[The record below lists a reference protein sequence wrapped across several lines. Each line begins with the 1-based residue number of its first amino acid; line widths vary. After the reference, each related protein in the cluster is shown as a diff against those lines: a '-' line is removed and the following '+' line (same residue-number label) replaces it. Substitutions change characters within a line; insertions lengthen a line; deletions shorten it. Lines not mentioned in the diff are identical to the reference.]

1 MDWHSNSYA
10 TETAEL
16 GLPKADGREL
26 TSGHREHIDPDIQ
39 YIMHEGLDPVEKVL
53 DSDSDH
59 FKVVLY
65 VNRLTALVTP
75 LMSIHSIWLSRI
87 NLTLSFSSIQYVMII
102 QYLCT

>member
-10 TETAEL
+10 TQTAEL

-26 TSGHREHIDPDIQ
+26 TSRHREHIDPDMQ
-39 YIMHEGLDPVEKVL
+39 YIKHEGLDPVEKVL

-65 VNRLTALVTP
+65 VNSSGHPVNEYPFNMTQENQP
-75 LMSIHSIWLSRI
+75 
-87 NLTLSFSSIQYVMII
+87 NLEF
-102 QYLCT
+102 